1 MNSVIKINF
10 LFILIMMLYYKTLLI
25 FVLLLLVILAILLST
40 KTRCSLINRENFQ
53 SSIKKVIKNN
63 ISAFPSSR
71 TLLTDIGLETMIDKT
86 ELPFYEFNKN
96 SSKIEIIDL
105 NARYFTF
112 SIYFERLG
120 RESSKQVIASSRNW
134 YIDLRKNSVRLVYNN
149 RVIKSNITINSQKI
163 YHLVVVVNKTYVSL
177 FVNGNEVMKNMK
189 VPEIETKS
197 IKIGNSQ
204 RDDTPFMGKL
214 GGFDILDGPLTRSE
228 ICKDSNYCF
237 TEGGKCGFVAEGDK
251 MIDCIKTCNSYD
263 NCDAVDC
270 QKICMDCTDFN
281 VCGWVEDP
289 NKSDNKKIAR
299 PPDSTEIRAM
309 AHDSGQIILDWKAP
323 KDNGERIKSYAIIV
337 NESFNKSSGITFRQ
351 LADTNCKSCEYTIN
365 GLKNKVYYDIKI
377 AAINDKGMGKYSNTE
392 TIMVNGPL
400 KNTDISPLLMESDE
414 EIADMARKNVNKG
427 LNDAICTTILSNKRD
442 NHFLNKKRVRFADQ
456 VKKELLS

>member
-1 MNSVIKINF
+1 
-10 LFILIMMLYYKTLLI
+10 MMLYYKTLLI

-63 ISAFPSSR
+63 IPAFPSSR

-204 RDDTPFMGKL
+204 RDDTPFMGK
-214 GGFDILDGPLTRSE
+214 
-228 ICKDSNYCF
+228 
-237 TEGGKCGFVAEGDK
+237 
-251 MIDCIKTCNSYD
+251 
-263 NCDAVDC
+263 
-270 QKICMDCTDFN
+270 
-281 VCGWVEDP
+281 
-289 NKSDNKKIAR
+289 
-299 PPDSTEIRAM
+299 
-309 AHDSGQIILDWKAP
+309 
-323 KDNGERIKSYAIIV
+323 
-337 NESFNKSSGITFRQ
+337 
-351 LADTNCKSCEYTIN
+351 
-365 GLKNKVYYDIKI
+365 
-377 AAINDKGMGKYSNTE
+377 
-392 TIMVNGPL
+392 
-400 KNTDISPLLMESDE
+400 
-414 EIADMARKNVNKG
+414 
-427 LNDAICTTILSNKRD
+427 
-442 NHFLNKKRVRFADQ
+442 
-456 VKKELLS
+456 